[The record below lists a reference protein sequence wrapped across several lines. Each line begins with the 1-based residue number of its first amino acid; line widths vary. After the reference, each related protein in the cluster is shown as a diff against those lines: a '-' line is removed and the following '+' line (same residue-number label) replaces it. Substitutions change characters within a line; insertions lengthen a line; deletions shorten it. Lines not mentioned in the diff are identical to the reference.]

1 MKKLKTTLEI
11 GGTLNNSFS
20 EAAQKA
26 GSGIE
31 RVSQS
36 IRAIELKQS
45 KINQFGA
52 LKKQVDETASSY
64 DANNAKLQSL
74 KQEIEKTDKPSKQLI
89 KDFKQTEKE
98 TQKLQKALL
107 SKQERAKTLKKSLGD
122 LADSESKLRRE
133 NAKLAVSMALSQK
146 RMEALANISDADLK
160 GKLGGLTRGLRNVSL
175 GIAGMGAAAG
185 AASFKLVK
193 SVADDGDAIA
203 KLATRVGIGTKSLQ
217 QWQYVA
223 ERSGVPVENLNSSL
237 DMFNKRMG
245 KARDGKGAMFAG
257 LASSGKENLEILQEL
272 MNTSS
277 NEDALNLIME
287 RASKMRENERAKLMD
302 AVFGSQKMGS
312 IATQSFEEIEKL
324 KKEKLSLGF
333 ISEKTAKL
341 SEDFGDTLTN
351 VNHAAAGLKSTLAE
365 ELLPTFIKLGKKLTG
380 FLTGQGDTIQKW
392 AVSLGKKI
400 EDAVPRIISFSRE
413 FTKSIHSIITP
424 IQKTVSLFG
433 GWQTVAYTLGS
444 VLAGKMLLS
453 VISFA
458 RAVVTT
464 TIAVRTLAITSLP
477 SAIASIASFSTA
489 LFASAST
496 AIPAVIAGIR
506 GMSLALVSSPIGLAI
521 AGIATGAT
529 LIYANWEKLVGL
541 FESIKKAFLGVV
553 NVAKKLGLGLFR
565 RLFGGK
571 QDEPANDSVKP
582 NGTKTHAKVKS
593 MARAAAISAPLMATP
608 AMAAPA
614 LQTPPKM
621 PTIKQQSSKPAKV
634 TQHITI
640 SMQTQSHQNHE
651 QIADLV
657 IEQLEQKQAQLNRG
671 AFHD

>member
-20 EAAQKA
+20 EAAKKA

-64 DANNAKLQSL
+64 DASNTKLQSL
-74 KQEIEKTDKPSKQLI
+74 KQEIEKIDKPSKQLI

-160 GKLGGLTRGLRNVSL
+160 GKLGGLARSLRNVSL
-175 GIAGMGAAAG
+175 GITGMGVAAG

-193 SVADDGDAIA
+193 SVAEDGDAIA
-203 KLATRVGIGTKSLQ
+203 KLATRVGMGTKSLQ

-223 ERSGVPVENLNSSL
+223 ERSGVPVEKLNSSL

-245 KARDGKGAMFAG
+245 KARSGQGALFAG
-257 LASSGKENLEILQEL
+257 LKRGNPELLEEL
-272 MNTSS
+272 MNTSN
-277 NEDALNLIME
+277 NEDALNLLMQRATKMDEQE
-287 RASKMRENERAKLMD
+287 RAMTMD
-302 AVFGSQKMGS
+302 AALGSLAMGS
-312 IATQSFEEIEKL
+312 IATQPIEEIEKL
-324 KKEKLSLGF
+324 KKEKVSLG
-333 ISEKTAKL
+333 IITEKGAKL
-341 SEDFGDTLTN
+341 SEDFADTLFN
-351 VNHAAAGLKSTLAE
+351 VEQAATGLKSKLAE
-365 ELLPTFIKLGKKLTG
+365 KLLPTFIKLGDRFQNFLKGQGKKLE
-380 FLTGQGDTIQKW
+380 DW
-392 AVSLGKKI
+392 AISLGKTI

-413 FTKSIHSIITP
+413 FAKSVHSIITP
-424 IQKTVSLFG
+424 IQKIVLLFG
-433 GWQTVAYTLGS
+433 GWQTAAYTLGT

-464 TIAVRTLAITSLP
+464 TLAVRTLAITSLP

-506 GMSLALVSSPIGLAI
+506 GMSLALVSSPLGLAI

-553 NVAKKLGLGLFR
+553 NVAKKLGLGLFK

-582 NGTKTHAKVKS
+582 KATTHAKAKN
-593 MARAAAISAPLMATP
+593 MARAAALSAPLVATP
-608 AMAAPA
+608 AMATPS
-614 LQTPPKM
+614 LQAPPKM
-621 PTIKQQSSKPAKV
+621 PAMKQQSSKPAKV
-634 TQHITI
+634 TQYITI